1 MIEAMIEKEELLT
14 DTPFLQR
21 IREEARTKALA
32 DGLAAGKAQ
41 GKVEGKAEGKVE
53 GINEGTRS
61 SALRDIL
68 NVLKWRFDPSIS
80 RYEQI
85 QQALNTTPSL
95 ERLETLL
102 KLAVQTTD
110 LDGFQKGLQTA
121 VSQPSNQQ
129 ANGDKQ

>member
-41 GKVEGKAEGKVE
+41 GKVEGKAE